1 MLDQETKKKI
11 NNLRDTLVG
20 KVPDP
25 KSQVEQI
32 MIALI
37 YKFMNDMDK
46 ESTDLGGE
54 ASFFVGDFEKYSW
67 DNLFGTKV
75 SGSEL
80 VDLYSTAVES
90 MEENPNIPQ
99 LFRDIFKNAY
109 IPYKDAETLRLFLS
123 QIDDFEYSKDSEQLG
138 DAFEHILNSLSS
150 QGDAGQFRTPRH
162 IIDFIVEI
170 VDPNKDETVLDP
182 ASGTSGF
189 LISAFKHI
197 VQSNSEKSSGD
208 LLSAAERKKIMENI
222 NGYDIS
228 PDMVRIGLANMY
240 LHGFP
245 EPNVVEY
252 DALTSEDRWNE
263 YFDVILANP
272 PFMTPKGGI
281 RPHNKFGL
289 KSNKAEV
296 LFVDYI
302 LTHLKPN
309 GRAGIIVPEGIIFQ
323 SGKAYKELRKK
334 LIENGLTGVV
344 SLPAGVFN
352 PYSGVKTSILI
363 LDKSKNPESVYFA
376 QIKQDGFSLSAQRNP
391 ISQNDLPQVFKEI
404 KSNSSGDFM
413 KLVSKEEI
421 IENKYSLQF
430 STYINEEIESSNY
443 EVIKLS
449 EVVSLI
455 RGVNFSKKDQLE
467 ELTEEAIRVA
477 TTKAAQEHQ
486 VVEKDLYY
494 IPKKLIKNED
504 KYLKDGDIL
513 ISVSNSLHLVGRTTF
528 IKDLKYDLSFGA
540 FMSCIRVDPEVIL
553 PEYLY
558 RILNSENTKKFF
570 RENARTTTN
579 ISNLPNEVIIN
590 LQIPLPPL
598 EKQQEIAGEIEQY
611 QKVIDGARQVVE
623 NTKFAIDFNTIQKF
637 ETLALSEI
645 AEVKGGKRVPKGDSL
660 ANSKTPYPYIR
671 VSDMKEN
678 YFDSS
683 DIKYIEKDVYEKI
696 KNYTISS
703 DDIYISVAGTIG
715 KVGIVSKEFSGAN
728 LTENAN
734 KLVIKDNNY
743 SQKYLTYT
751 LRSDFVQKQLILA
764 TMSVAQPKLSIERL
778 KKIEIPIINKIMQEE
793 LVNEIE
799 TQINLIEELN
809 KIISLNNNKIDNLIN
824 SLYTS

>member
-11 NNLRDTLVG
+11 NDLRDTLVG

-170 VDPNKDETVLDP
+170 VDPKKDETVLDP

-197 VQSNSEKSSGD
+197 VNSNSEKSSGD
-208 LLSAAERKKIMENI
+208 LLSAAQRKKIMENI

-263 YFDVILANP
+263 YYDVILANP

-281 RPHNKFGL
+281 RPHNKFGV

-302 LTHLKPN
+302 LTHLKPK

-323 SGKAYKELRKK
+323 SGKAYVELRRK
-334 LIENGLTGVV
+334 LVENGLSGVI
-344 SLPAGVFN
+344 SLPSGVFN

-363 LDKSKNPESVYFA
+363 IDKHKVKDEIYFS
-376 QIKQDGFSLSAQRNP
+376 QVNSDGFDLGAQRQP
-391 ISQNDLPQVFKEI
+391 LDTDDLPFFLNEI
-404 KSNSSGDFM
+404 KTESFEKSILVEKEKIIEKNYSLTMNSYADQTITSSSYDVVNINELCEFKRGEIITKKTANLEGTIPVVSSG
-413 KLVSKEEI
+413 
-421 IENKYSLQF
+421 IEPSYYHDKFNREGYTITISG
-430 STYINEEIESSNY
+430 SGNAGY
-443 EVIKLS
+443 
-449 EVVSLI
+449 
-455 RGVNFSKKDQLE
+455 VNFYN
-467 ELTEEAIRVA
+467 
-477 TTKAAQEHQ
+477 
-486 VVEKDLYY
+486 EKIWLSDAFSVTSTD
-494 IPKKLIKNED
+494 KNILLD
-504 KYLKDGDIL
+504 KYLYQVLKNRQEEIYSYQKGAAQKHVYPKD
-513 ISVSNSLHLVGRTTF
+513 F
-528 IKDLKYDLSFGA
+528 
-540 FMSCIRVDPEVIL
+540 
-553 PEYLY
+553 
-558 RILNSENTKKFF
+558 ENF
-570 RENARTTTN
+570 
-579 ISNLPNEVIIN
+579 
-590 LQIPLPPL
+590 QIPLPPL
-598 EKQQEIAGEIEQY
+598 EKQQEIVDEIEQY

-623 NTKFAIDFNTIQKF
+623 NLSISLDPEPHYPVI
-637 ETLALSEI
+637 ELSEI
-645 AEVKGGKRVPKGDSL
+645 CNINSESIDPK
-660 ANSKTPYPYIR
+660 KIY
-671 VSDMKEN
+671 KEKEFT
-678 YFDSS
+678 YVD
-683 DIKYIEKDVYEKI
+683 
-696 KNYTISS
+696 ISS
-703 DDIYISVAGTIG
+703 
-715 KVGIVSKEFSGAN
+715 
-728 LTENAN
+728 
-734 KLVIKDNNY
+734 
-743 SQKYLTYT
+743 
-751 LRSDFVQKQLILA
+751 
-764 TMSVAQPKLSIERL
+764 
-778 KKIEIPIINKIMQEE
+778 
-793 LVNEIE
+793 
-799 TQINLIEELN
+799 
-809 KIISLNNNKIDNLIN
+809 IDNLTRSIN
-824 SLYTS
+824 LENKLLGSEAPSRAKRLAKKNNLIISSVRPNLKAFSKVDFDPTDVVFSTGFMILECKTDKVLPDILLSQL

>member
-11 NNLRDTLVG
+11 NDLRDTLVG

-170 VDPNKDETVLDP
+170 VDPKKDETVLDP

-197 VQSNSEKSSGD
+197 VNSNSEKSSGD
-208 LLSAAERKKIMENI
+208 LLSATERKKIMENI

-252 DALTSEDRWNE
+252 DALTSEDRWSE
-263 YFDVILANP
+263 YYDVILANP

-281 RPHNKFGL
+281 RPHNKFGVN
-289 KSNKAEV
+289 SNKAEV

-302 LTHLKPN
+302 LTHLKPK
-309 GRAGIIVPEGIIFQ
+309 GKAGIIVPEGIIFQ
-323 SGKAYKELRKK
+323 SSKAYKELRKK
-334 LIENGLTGVV
+334 LVESGLFAVV
-344 SLPAGVFN
+344 SLPSGVFK
-352 PYSGVKTSILI
+352 PYSGVKTSVLFV
-363 LDKSKNPESVYFA
+363 DKSLQRDSILFSEIKN
-376 QIKQDGFSLSAQRNP
+376 DGYSLGDQRTK
-391 ISQNDLPQVFKEI
+391 IDQNDLPDTSEAIKNSKSRDIDLEI
-404 KSNSSGDFM
+404 LKDTVLEDHNVSLAINNYKTINIQSSFE
-413 KLVSKEEI
+413 LI
-421 IENKYSLQF
+421 ALNKVVQ
-430 STYINEEIESSNY
+430 IESGKREKGGAKEKGIPSLGGEHITNDGGIDFKKEKY
-443 EVIKLS
+443 VS
-449 EVVSLI
+449 EEFFQTMKKGILHNNDVLI
-455 RGVNFSKKDQLE
+455 VKDG
-467 ELTEEAIRVA
+467 A
-477 TTKAAQEHQ
+477 TTGKVGIYKNEFKKAAVNEH
-486 VVEKDLYY
+486 VFILRA
-494 IPKKLIKNED
+494 NEN
-504 KYLKDGDIL
+504 L
-513 ISVSNSLHLVGRTTF
+513 
-528 IKDLKYDLSFGA
+528 
-540 FMSCIRVDPEVIL
+540 L

-558 RILNSENTKKFF
+558 YVLSSEEFQKSLKNK
-570 RENARTTTN
+570 
-579 ISNLPNEVIIN
+579 IQGIIQGIN
-590 LQIPLPPL
+590 LKFAELLIPLPPL
-598 EKQQEIAGEIEQY
+598 EKQQEIVDEIEQY
-611 QKVIDGARQVVE
+611 QKVIDGARQVKDNYSVTFDYKHE
-623 NTKFAIDFNTIQKF
+623 F
-637 ETLALSEI
+637 EGININEI
-645 AEVKGGKRVPKGDSL
+645 AELKRGSTITQKQTKQGDVPVIGGGQKPSYFHNESNRGKGF
-660 ANSKTPYPYIR
+660 I
-671 VSDMKEN
+671 
-678 YFDSS
+678 
-683 DIKYIEKDVYEKI
+683 
-696 KNYTISS
+696 TISS
-703 DDIYISVAGTIG
+703 
-715 KVGIVSKEFSGAN
+715 SGAYAGFVN
-728 LTENAN
+728 IWDTPIYASDCFTIKSNNEEKFLTDFIFIYLKSLQN
-734 KLVIKDNNY
+734 KIYSMTTGAAQPHVYIKDFKDFNIPNISIVEQKDIVNNY
-743 SQKYLTYT
+743 
-751 LRSDFVQKQLILA
+751 
-764 TMSVAQPKLSIERL
+764 RL
-778 KKIEIPIINKIMQEE
+778 EKE
-793 LVNEIE
+793 
-799 TQINLIEELN
+799 
-809 KIISLNNNKIDNLIN
+809 IISSNLNLIN
-824 SLYTS
+824 NFEIKINNIIEKLYKK

>member
-11 NNLRDTLVG
+11 NDLRDTLVG

-170 VDPNKDETVLDP
+170 VDPKKDETVLDP

-197 VQSNSEKSSGD
+197 VNSNSEKSSGD
-208 LLSAAERKKIMENI
+208 LLSATERKKIMKNI

-263 YFDVILANP
+263 YYDVILANP

-281 RPHNKFGL
+281 RPHNKFGV

-302 LTHLKPN
+302 LTHLKPK

-323 SGKAYKELRKK
+323 SGKAYVELRRK
-334 LIENGLTGVV
+334 LVENGLSGVI
-344 SLPAGVFN
+344 SLPSGVFN

-363 LDKSKNPESVYFA
+363 IDKHKQKDEIYFS
-376 QIKQDGFSLSAQRNP
+376 QVNSDGFDLGAQRQP
-391 ISQNDLPQVFKEI
+391 LDTNDLPFFLNEI
-404 KSNSSGDFM
+404 KTESFEKSILAQKEKIIEKNYSLTMNSYVDQTMTSSSYDVVNINELCEFKRGEIITKKTANLEGTIPVVSSG
-413 KLVSKEEI
+413 
-421 IENKYSLQF
+421 IEPSYYHDKFNREGYTITISG
-430 STYINEEIESSNY
+430 SGNAGY
-443 EVIKLS
+443 
-449 EVVSLI
+449 
-455 RGVNFSKKDQLE
+455 VNFYN
-467 ELTEEAIRVA
+467 
-477 TTKAAQEHQ
+477 
-486 VVEKDLYY
+486 EKIWLSDAFSVTSTD
-494 IPKKLIKNED
+494 KNILLD
-504 KYLKDGDIL
+504 KYLYQVLKNRQEEIYSYQKGAAQKHVYPKD
-513 ISVSNSLHLVGRTTF
+513 F
-528 IKDLKYDLSFGA
+528 
-540 FMSCIRVDPEVIL
+540 
-553 PEYLY
+553 
-558 RILNSENTKKFF
+558 ENF
-570 RENARTTTN
+570 
-579 ISNLPNEVIIN
+579 
-590 LQIPLPPL
+590 QIPLPPL
-598 EKQQEIAGEIEQY
+598 DKQQEIVDEIEQY

-623 NTKFAIDFNTIQKF
+623 NMRTNISVDTSWKMVAIG
-637 ETLALSEI
+637 EI
-645 AEVKGGKRVPKGDSL
+645 CNISSGGTP
-660 ANSKTPYPYIR
+660 SKKNEEYWDNGNIPWVGSTVCKDKKI
-671 VSDMKEN
+671 
-678 YFDSS
+678 FSS
-683 DIKYIEKDVYEKI
+683 DQFITKI
-696 KNYTISS
+696 GLENSS
-703 DDIYISVAGTIG
+703 AKIFPVGTTLVALVGATIG
-715 KVGIVSKEFSGAN
+715 KTAFTMFETATNQNIAGLIPKDDTQLNNEYLFYALQTLYPKFLELGEKNFRMANQKFVKELKIPLPSLEIQNRIVLEMN
-728 LTENAN
+728 DLE
-734 KLVIKDNNY
+734 
-743 SQKYLTYT
+743 
-751 LRSDFVQKQLILA
+751 
-764 TMSVAQPKLSIERL
+764 
-778 KKIEIPIINKIMQEE
+778 
-793 LVNEIE
+793 
-799 TQINLIEELN
+799 
-809 KIISLNNNKIDNLIN
+809 KIIEQNKRIVTIFNQKINELI
-824 SLYTS
+824 SKLYT

>member
-11 NNLRDTLVG
+11 NDLRDTLVG

-75 SGSEL
+75 SGNEL

-99 LFRDIFKNAY
+99 LFRDVFKNAY
-109 IPYKDAETLRLFLS
+109 IPYRDTETLRLFLS

-170 VDPNKDETVLDP
+170 IDPKKDETVLDP

-197 VQSNSEKSSGD
+197 VNSNSEKSSGD

-263 YFDVILANP
+263 YYDVILANP

-281 RPHNKFGL
+281 RPHNKFGV

-302 LTHLKPN
+302 LTHLKPK

-334 LIENGLTGVV
+334 LIENGLFAVV
-344 SLPAGVFN
+344 SLPSGVFK
-352 PYSGVKTSILI
+352 PYSGVKTSVLFV
-363 LDKSKNPESVYFA
+363 DKSTQRDSILFSEIKN
-376 QIKQDGFSLSAQRNP
+376 DGYSLGDQRTK
-391 ISQNDLPQVFKEI
+391 IDQNDLPQALTAISNFEPKIDDIKISKNTALEDANISLAINNYKTIDIQSNFELIQLNKVVQIESGKREKGGAKDKGIPSLGGEHITSKGEISFEKEKFISEEFFQTMKKGILRNKDVLIVKDGATTGRVGIYKNEFK
-404 KSNSSGDFM
+404 NAA
-413 KLVSKEEI
+413 
-421 IENKYSLQF
+421 
-430 STYINEEIESSNY
+430 INEHVFI
-443 EVIKLS
+443 L
-449 EVVSLI
+449 
-455 RGVNFSKKDQLE
+455 R
-467 ELTEEAIRVA
+467 A
-477 TTKAAQEHQ
+477 
-486 VVEKDLYY
+486 
-494 IPKKLIKNED
+494 NE
-504 KYLKDGDIL
+504 
-513 ISVSNSLHLVGRTTF
+513 NLV
-528 IKDLKYDLSFGA
+528 
-540 FMSCIRVDPEVIL
+540 

-558 RILNSENTKKFF
+558 YVLRSDEFQSALKNKIQG
-570 RENARTTTN
+570 
-579 ISNLPNEVIIN
+579 IIQGIN
-590 LQIPLPPL
+590 LKFAELLIPLPPL
-598 EKQQEIAGEIEQY
+598 EKQQEIVDEIEQY

-623 NTKFAIDFNTIQKF
+623 NYKPAIDIEPDSELIELQKISQVGSSKRIF
-637 ETLALSEI
+637 KKEYVNSGVPFYRTKEI
-645 AEVKGGKRVPKGDSL
+645 VELEKGENISLELFISDSKYQEIKNKFSVPKLGDIL
-660 ANSKTPYPYIR
+660 
-671 VSDMKEN
+671 
-678 YFDSS
+678 
-683 DIKYIEKDVYEKI
+683 
-696 KNYTISS
+696 ISA
-703 DDIYISVAGTIG
+703 VGTIG
-715 KVGIVSKEFSGAN
+715 ISWVVNTNEKFYFKDGNLLWLKDIDKNYIPEFIKYAFDS
-728 LTENAN
+728 LFKTQKN
-734 KLVIKDNNY
+734 KLMY
-743 SQKYLTYT
+743 KYQ
-751 LRSDFVQKQLILA
+751 F
-764 TMSVAQPKLSIERL
+764 
-778 KKIEIPIINKIMQEE
+778 
-793 LVNEIE
+793 
-799 TQINLIEELN
+799 
-809 KIISLNNNKIDNLIN
+809 
-824 SLYTS
+824 

>member
-11 NNLRDTLVG
+11 NDLRDTLVG

-170 VDPNKDETVLDP
+170 VDPKKDETVLDP

-197 VQSNSEKSSGD
+197 VNSNSEKSSGD
-208 LLSAAERKKIMENI
+208 LLSATERKKIMKNI

-263 YFDVILANP
+263 YYDVILANP

-281 RPHNKFGL
+281 RPHNKFGV

-302 LTHLKPN
+302 LTHLKPK

-334 LIENGLTGVV
+334 LIENGLFAVV
-344 SLPAGVFN
+344 SLPSGVFK
-352 PYSGVKTSILI
+352 PYSGVKTSVLFV
-363 LDKSKNPESVYFA
+363 DKSTQRDSILFSEIKN
-376 QIKQDGFSLSAQRNP
+376 DGYSLGDQRTK
-391 ISQNDLPQVFKEI
+391 IDQNDLPQSLTAISNFEPKINDIKISKNTALEDANISLAINNYKTIDIQSNFELIELNKVVQIESGKREKGGAKDKGIPSLGGEHITSKGEISFEKEKFISEEFFQTMKKGILRNKDVLIVKDGATTGKVGIYKNEFK
-404 KSNSSGDFM
+404 NAA
-413 KLVSKEEI
+413 
-421 IENKYSLQF
+421 
-430 STYINEEIESSNY
+430 INEHVFI
-443 EVIKLS
+443 L
-449 EVVSLI
+449 
-455 RGVNFSKKDQLE
+455 R
-467 ELTEEAIRVA
+467 A
-477 TTKAAQEHQ
+477 
-486 VVEKDLYY
+486 
-494 IPKKLIKNED
+494 NE
-504 KYLKDGDIL
+504 
-513 ISVSNSLHLVGRTTF
+513 NLV
-528 IKDLKYDLSFGA
+528 
-540 FMSCIRVDPEVIL
+540 

-558 RILNSENTKKFF
+558 YVLRSDEFQSALKNKIQG
-570 RENARTTTN
+570 
-579 ISNLPNEVIIN
+579 IIQGIN
-590 LQIPLPPL
+590 LKFAELLIPFPPL
-598 EKQQEIAGEIEQY
+598 EKQKEIVDEIDQY
-611 QKVIDGARQVVE
+611 QKVIDGARLVIESYRPTFLEEGEWHEVKLSEVTELIKRGITPKYSETSGALVINQRCIRDFEVNLE
-623 NTKFAIDFNTIQKF
+623 NARLHDLEKKSIPEDKKIKQFDVLVNSTGVGTLGRVAQFINEPDESTTVDSHVTIIRLNSELIEDEFFGIAIYKLQDTIELLGKGSSGQTELSASSLAELIIRYPAKKEVQREIINTIK
-637 ETLALSEI
+637 SEKQT
-645 AEVKGGKRVPKGDSL
+645 VQQ
-660 ANSKTPYPYIR
+660 
-671 VSDMKEN
+671 
-678 YFDSS
+678 
-683 DIKYIEKDVYEKI
+683 
-696 KNYTISS
+696 
-703 DDIYISVAGTIG
+703 
-715 KVGIVSKEFSGAN
+715 
-728 LTENAN
+728 N
-734 KLVIKDNNY
+734 K
-743 SQKYLTYT
+743 
-751 LRSDFVQKQLILA
+751 
-764 TMSVAQPKLSIERL
+764 
-778 KKIEIPIINKIMQEE
+778 
-793 LVNEIE
+793 
-799 TQINLIEELN
+799 
-809 KIISLNNNKIDNLIN
+809 NLIN
-824 SLYTS
+824 KYQNLIDQKIASLYT

>member
-11 NNLRDTLVG
+11 NDLRDTLVG

-67 DNLFGTKV
+67 DNLFSTKV

-99 LFRDIFKNAY
+99 LFRDVFKNAY
-109 IPYKDAETLRLFLS
+109 IPYRDTETLRLFLS

-170 VDPNKDETVLDP
+170 VDPKKDETVLDP

-263 YFDVILANP
+263 YYDVILANP

-289 KSNKAEV
+289 KSNRAEV

-302 LTHLKPN
+302 LTHLKPK
-309 GRAGIIVPEGIIFQ
+309 GRAGLIVPEGIIFQ
-323 SGKAYKELRKK
+323 SGKAYVELRKK
-334 LIENGLTGVV
+334 LVENGLVGVI
-344 SLPAGVFN
+344 SLPSGVFN

-363 LDKSKNPESVYFA
+363 IDKTKNADALFYAVIQNDGYSLGAQKNKIELNDLPAALNNIKSGSTSESIKWIKKTSLDKSYSFNFK
-376 QIKQDGFSLSAQRNP
+376 SLDVIQTS
-391 ISQNDLPQVFKEI
+391 SDYDLFTIGDLCDVVNGSTPL
-404 KSNSSGDFM
+404 KSNKEFWNKKDVPWFT
-413 KLVSKEEI
+413 VSDIRANGRVVKKTEKYISKKAITETSI
-421 IENKYSLQF
+421 KVIPKNSILICCTASVGEYAINKIELTTNQQFNSL
-430 STYINEEIESSNY
+430 
-443 EVIKLS
+443 VIKDS
-449 EVVSLI
+449 S
-455 RGVNFSKKDQLE
+455 
-467 ELTEEAIRVA
+467 
-477 TTKAAQEHQ
+477 
-486 VVEKDLYY
+486 
-494 IPKKLIKNED
+494 KLI
-504 KYLKDGDIL
+504 
-513 ISVSNSLHLVGRTTF
+513 
-528 IKDLKYDLSFGA
+528 
-540 FMSCIRVDPEVIL
+540 
-553 PEYLY
+553 PEYLFY
-558 RILNSENTKKFF
+558 LSSTFKNQLLAVSGKTSFDFVSVKKLK
-570 RENARTTTN
+570 E
-579 ISNLPNEVIIN
+579 LK
-590 LQIPLPPL
+590 IPLPPL
-598 EKQQEIAGEIEQY
+598 DKQQEIVDEIEQY

-623 NTKFAIDFNTIQKF
+623 NYKPAIIIDPNWDIKPISDISVKVTDGSHNPPK
-637 ETLALSEI
+637 ETS
-645 AEVKGGKRVPKGDSL
+645 GGKFLMLSGRNIEYNNINFVKARTLSKEDFEQLNKRTQLSDGDILLTIVGTVGRVAVFKKEYGDNLVLQRSVAVIKPSKNINPYFL
-660 ANSKTPYPYIR
+660 SYTLQTHYYQDLLNSK
-671 VSDMKEN
+671 
-678 YFDSS
+678 
-683 DIKYIEKDVYEKI
+683 
-696 KNYTISS
+696 
-703 DDIYISVAGTIG
+703 A
-715 KVGIVSKEFSGAN
+715 VG
-728 LTENAN
+728 
-734 KLVIKDNNY
+734 
-743 SQKYLTYT
+743 
-751 LRSDFVQKQLILA
+751 
-764 TMSVAQPKLSIERL
+764 VAQKGIYLKELSQITVPVPKLSIQNDLVAKMDDEL
-778 KKIEIPIINKIMQEE
+778 KVVEDNKKLILSMESKISNKI
-793 LVNEIE
+793 
-799 TQINLIEELN
+799 
-809 KIISLNNNKIDNLIN
+809 K
-824 SLYTS
+824 SLYT

>member
-11 NNLRDTLVG
+11 NDLRDTLVG

-170 VDPNKDETVLDP
+170 VDPKKDETVLDP

-197 VQSNSEKSSGD
+197 VNSNSEKSSGD
-208 LLSAAERKKIMENI
+208 LLSATERKKIMKNI

-263 YFDVILANP
+263 YYDVILANP

-281 RPHNKFGL
+281 RPHNKFGV

-302 LTHLKPN
+302 LTHLKPK

-323 SGKAYKELRKK
+323 TGKAYKELRKK
-334 LIENGLTGVV
+334 LVENGLIGVI
-344 SLPAGVFN
+344 SLPSGVFQ
-352 PYSGVKTSILI
+352 PYSGVKTSIL
-363 LDKSKNPESVYFA
+363 LVNKSKKTEHLFFA
-376 QIKQDGFSLSAQRNP
+376 EVKNDGFSLGSHRKP
-391 ISQNDLPQVFKEI
+391 IELNDLPKI
-404 KSNSSGDFM
+404 KS
-413 KLVSKEEI
+413 EI
-421 IENKYSLQF
+421 IKENFIKNIKQILKQDLDQDYSFNFKNLQIENLT
-430 STYINEEIESSNY
+430 SSYEIDQLKNLCQ
-443 EVIKLS
+443 IKT
-449 EVVSLI
+449 
-455 RGVNFSKKDQLE
+455 GKKDVNQGNPDGE
-467 ELTEEAIRVA
+467 FPFFTC
-477 TTKAAQEHQ
+477 AQEHTYSD
-486 VVEKDLYY
+486 VYSFDTEAILIAGNGDVGNTKYY
-494 IPKKLIKNED
+494 KGKFEAYQRTYVLSEFSNLVLP
-504 KYLKDGDIL
+504 KYLY
-513 ISVSNSLHLVGRTTF
+513 F
-528 IKDLKYDLSFGA
+528 
-540 FMSCIRVDPEVIL
+540 
-553 PEYLY
+553 
-558 RILNSENTKKFF
+558 ILNSKLKTELNKLKQGSTMPYIKVGFLNDF
-570 RENARTTTN
+570 
-579 ISNLPNEVIIN
+579 
-590 LQIPLPPL
+590 QIPLPPI
-598 EKQQEIAGEIEQY
+598 EKQQEIVDEIDQY
-611 QKVIDGARQVVE
+611 QKVIDGARQVVDNYKPAIVIDSTW
-623 NTKFAIDFNTIQKF
+623 NTKLISEISNKVTDGSHNPPKETTGGKYLMLSSRNIEFNNINFLKARKLSKKDFDQLNKRTQ
-637 ETLALSEI
+637 LSE
-645 AEVKGGKRVPKGDSL
+645 GDIL
-660 ANSKTPYPYIR
+660 L
-671 VSDMKEN
+671 
-678 YFDSS
+678 
-683 DIKYIEKDVYEKI
+683 
-696 KNYTISS
+696 TI
-703 DDIYISVAGTIG
+703 VGTIG
-715 KVGIVSKEFSGAN
+715 RTAVFKKEYGDN
-728 LTENAN
+728 LVLQRSVA
-734 KLVIKDNNY
+734 VIKPSNDINPYFLSYILQSNHY
-743 SQKYLTYT
+743 QKL
-751 LRSDFVQKQLILA
+751 LNSSAVG
-764 TMSVAQPKLSIERL
+764 VAQKGIYLKELSQIKVPVPKLSIQNQIVDQINNEL
-778 KKIEIPIINKIMQEE
+778 TVVENNKKLIQLMENKIS
-793 LVNEIE
+793 
-799 TQINLIEELN
+799 N
-809 KIISLNNNKIDNLIN
+809 KIN
-824 SLYTS
+824 SLYS